1 MKMEEVNIVYM
12 KEANIVKMNT
22 VKMKQARIINDC
34 LKIQNLP
41 LGFENCRYSSVSS
54 SVEMEEQKFNHFE
67 YKLKNK
73 LRGGGAG
80 GDITAEEYEL
90 PDSTGIGGPVA

>member
-12 KEANIVKMNT
+12 KEANIVKM
-22 VKMKQARIINDC
+22 KQARITNDC
-34 LKIQNLP
+34 LKIQQNLP